1 MALET
6 LDLDDVKPSADLPVP
21 DKDVVTGKFTTF
33 DGLTVDIRL
42 LDRDKTEWLAISASG
57 SGAVEAEAK
66 RLEERVS
73 RWTYAIPAYKANLI
87 KTKLADLLEPAKG
100 S

>member
-1 MALET
+1 MSGCSIAT
-6 LDLDDVKPSADLPVP
+6 RPSGSRCQRA
-21 DKDVVTGKFTTF
+21 
-33 DGLTVDIRL
+33 
-42 LDRDKTEWLAISASG
+42 G
-57 SGAVEAEAK
+57 SGAAEAEAK
-66 RLEERVS
+66 KIDDKVS